1 MALHRDIFWVGKQW
15 AVTGYGMQAVDQKQK
30 SKFDIE
36 ASRVWEDDL
45 LDVLSDQR
53 WFNADDFN
61 AGLTVA
67 RAKYP
72 EAPAK
77 AAARKKAK
85 ESARVA
91 VAPPKVE
98 SKSEPKA
105 AAKAEPK
112 TEPKLDA
119 KAKAA
124 KSQPAAE
131 SAKPA
136 PRAEVLKSEVL
147 KAAAPKPEAAPAAP
161 KLAITSGPTQSTIT
175 VKSRPKKTRP
185 AAQIS
190 MRITGCPAKFTR
202 MWRIR
207 VGQQ

>member
-15 AVTGYGMQAVDQKQK
+15 AVTGHGLQAVDQKQK

-36 ASRVWEDDL
+36 VSRLWEDDL

-53 WFNADDFN
+53 WFNVDDFN

-85 ESARVA
+85 ESARVP
-91 VAPPKVE
+91 VAPPKA
-98 SKSEPKA
+98 EPKVTTEPKVS
-105 AAKAEPK
+105 AKAEPK
-112 TEPKLDA
+112 IEPPKVDA

-124 KSQPAAE
+124 KLQPAVE

-136 PRAEVLKSEVL
+136 P
-147 KAAAPKPEAAPAAP
+147 KAAVTKLEAAPPSP
-161 KLAITSGPTQSTIT
+161 KLAITSSPVQQTIT

-185 AAQIS
+185 AAQLS
-190 MRITGCPAKFTR
+190 MRIVGCPAKFTR

-207 VGQQ
+207 VGQK